1 MAKAPENVVVEIRER
16 LEKTTA
22 DIERINAA
30 LAALPQA

>member
-1 MAKAPENVVVEIRER
+1 MAKAPEEVVVEIRER

-22 DIERINAA
+22 DIARINSA

>member
-1 MAKAPENVVVEIRER
+1 VVEIRER

-22 DIERINAA
+22 DIARITSA